1 MSARAE
7 TMRPASFAMV
17 VVAGACATFL
27 GVGLQ
32 RFAYA
37 PLVPAMVQQG
47 WLDSH
52 AAGLLGA
59 ANFAGYVI
67 GGLFAARLARH
78 FGSVPT
84 LRAAMAVAACCFALC
99 AWQGGMAWLAP
110 WRTLAGAAGGA
121 LMVLAGPAVQAAV
134 PRDRRGLAAGV
145 VFTGVGMGIVTGA
158 LIVPLVLPSGIG
170 AVWLALAAAG
180 FGLAALS
187 WRYWPAGA
195 APAHAAPGVR
205 LPSGTFRLV
214 AAYALAAAAA
224 TPHMVW
230 WPDFI
235 ARGLG
240 HGTSVGAASWLAY
253 GLGALIGPSL
263 CGRLADRIGA
273 RPGLRIALTVQV
285 AAIGMP
291 LVTSN
296 LAILT
301 VAAMVAGAIAIGTTA
316 LALTRAREIG
326 GEAAPAIWRISTIS
340 WGSAQVATGFFLVWL
355 FAAAGGSHLALFGFG
370 TAAAVAALIVV

>member
-1 MSARAE
+1 MSATAE
-7 TMRPASFAMV
+7 TERSARFAMV
-17 VVAGACATFL
+17 AAAGACATFL

-78 FGSVPT
+78 LGLVAT

-99 AWQGGMAWLAP
+99 AGQGGMAWLAP

-121 LMVLAGPAVQAAV
+121 LMVLAGPAIQAAV
-134 PRDRRGLAAGV
+134 PQERRGLAAGV
-145 VFTGVGMGIVTGA
+145 VFSGVGLGIITGA
-158 LIVPLVLPSGIG
+158 LIVPAVLPEGIG

-180 FGLAALS
+180 CGLAALS
-187 WRYWPAGA
+187 WRYWPQGT
-195 APAHAAPGVR
+195 APAHAAPGVP
-205 LPSGTFRLV
+205 LPRGTFRLV
-214 AAYALAAAAA
+214 AAYGLAAAAA
-224 TPHMVW
+224 TPDMVW

-240 HGTSVGAASWLAY
+240 HGTSAGATSWLVY
-253 GLGALIGPSL
+253 GVGALIGPSV

-273 RPGLRIALTVQV
+273 RPALRIAFAVQV
-285 AAIGMP
+285 AAIGTP
-291 LVTSN
+291 LVSAD
-296 LAILT
+296 LALLT
-301 VAAMVAGAIAIGTTA
+301 ASAMAAGAIAIGTTA

-326 GEAAPAIWRISTIS
+326 GDVAPAIWRISTIA
-340 WGSAQVATGFFLVWL
+340 WGSAQVATGFLLVWL

-370 TAAAVAALIVV
+370 TAAAAAALLVI